1 MSDTGPLFE
10 VRNITKH
17 FGGLQAVSDV
27 DFSVLPGEI
36 LGLIGPNGAGKST
49 IFNLISGFYPLSS
62 GNVIFKGEDITGRKA
77 HKIAELGI
85 SRAFQE
91 VTLFMKLSVLEN
103 VLSGFHLHYR
113 QAAWKSF
120 LRTPAAKNEETQAR
134 KEVLEIL
141 EFTGL
146 SAVKDQLAQNLPH
159 GHQKIL
165 SVCIA
170 LATHPTLLLL
180 DEPLTGMHPEETEEM
195 MRVIRRIRDRGI
207 TIILVEHNIDAVM
220 RLCDRIVVL
229 NQGRKIAEG
238 LPLEIRNHRDVI
250 EAYLG
255 TDDDGEEGA

>member
-1 MSDTGPLFE
+1 MSDDRPLFE
-10 VRNITKH
+10 ARNITKH

-27 DFSVLPGEI
+27 NFTVLPGEI

-49 IFNLISGFYPLSS
+49 VFNLISGFYPLSS
-62 GNVIFKGEDITGRKA
+62 GTIIFKGEDITGRKA
-77 HKIAELGI
+77 HKITGLGI

-103 VLSGFHLHYR
+103 VFSGFHLYYR
-113 QAAWKSF
+113 QPAWKSF
-120 LRTPAAKNEETQAR
+120 LRTRAAKDEENRA
-134 KEVLEIL
+134 KGEVLEIL
-141 EFTGL
+141 QFMGL

-165 SVCIA
+165 GVCIA

-195 MRVIRRIRDRGI
+195 MRLIRQIRDRGV
-207 TIILVEHNIDAVM
+207 TIIIVEHNIDAVM

-238 LPLEIRNHRDVI
+238 EPQEIRNHKDVI

-255 TDDDGEEGA
+255 TDDDEEGA

>member
-1 MSDTGPLFE
+1 MNDTQPLFE
-10 VRNITKH
+10 VRNITKN
-17 FGGLQAVSDV
+17 FGGLPAVGDV
-27 DFSVLPGEI
+27 SFSVSPGEI

-49 IFNLISGFYPLSS
+49 VFNLISGFYPLSY

-77 HKIAELGI
+77 HAITGLGV

-103 VLSGFHLHYR
+103 VLSGFHLYYH
-113 QAAWKSF
+113 QGAWKSV
-120 LRTPAAKNEETQAR
+120 LHTPAAREEENRA
-134 KEVLEIL
+134 KEEALKII
-141 EFTGL
+141 EFMGL

-165 SVCIA
+165 GVCVA
-170 LATHPTLLLL
+170 LATHPSLLLL

-195 MRVIRRIRDRGI
+195 MRVIRQIRERGI

-220 RLCDRIVVL
+220 RLCSRIVVL
-229 NQGRKIAEG
+229 NHGRKIAEG
-238 LPLEIRNHRDVI
+238 LPQEIRNHKEVI

-255 TDDDGEEGA
+255 ADDDEGEV

>member
-1 MSDTGPLFE
+1 MNDAPPLFE

-27 DFSVLPGEI
+27 NFTVRPSEI

-49 IFNLISGFYPLSS
+49 VFNLISGFHPLTS
-62 GNVIFKGEDITGRKA
+62 GHIFFKGEDITGRKA
-77 HKIAELGI
+77 HKIVELGI
-85 SRAFQE
+85 GRAFQE
-91 VTLFMKLSVLEN
+91 ATLFMKLSVLEN
-103 VLSGFHLHYR
+103 VLSGFHLYYR
-113 QAAWKSF
+113 QGIWKSF
-120 LRTPAAKNEETQAR
+120 LHTPAARSEENLVKT
-134 KEVLEIL
+134 KVLEIL
-141 EFTGL
+141 QFMGL
-146 SAVKDQLAQNLPH
+146 SAVKDQLALNLPH

-165 SVCIA
+165 GVCIA
-170 LATHPTLLLL
+170 LATQPTLLLL

-195 MRVIRRIRDRGI
+195 IRVIRQIRDRGV

-238 LPLEIRNHRDVI
+238 LPQEIRNHKEVI

-255 TDDDGEEGA
+255 TDDDEEDV